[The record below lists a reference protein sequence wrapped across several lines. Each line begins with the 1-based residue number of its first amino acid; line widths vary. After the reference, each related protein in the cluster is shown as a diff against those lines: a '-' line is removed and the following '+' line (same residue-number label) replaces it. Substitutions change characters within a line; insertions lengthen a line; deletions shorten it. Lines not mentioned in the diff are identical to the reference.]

1 MNGKLGHPNLKA
13 MSPQCGLPVTIR
25 HFSSYP
31 VMTPA
36 MGPERND
43 RMGITK
49 STKEL
54 NASSVPCGG
63 SFQVTLALTAE
74 PDIVSNPTDIVLILD
89 RSGSMAQSLPALK
102 SAADLFIDIIDEA
115 TDGTQDGQ
123 IGNGSHI
130 GIVSFSST
138 ATQDTQLIT
147 SVAAL
152 KGAVNGLT
160 AGGSTNHADAFT
172 KALELFDPLSS
183 NAKVMVM
190 FTDGVT
196 TAGDPPN
203 PVATLAKSQG
213 VTIYVIGL
221 SGNGGIDEQALRDWA
236 SDPDSAY
243 VSIAPSDAELE
254 DLFKDLARNISKPGA
269 TNIVIDEKVTECFRI
284 LSLNAPSIGTAVQTG
299 ERTLQ
304 WKIDEL
310 GVTQSQGAE
319 LTFTVEHIGPC
330 SGTLEVNESIKYTD
344 SEGNLVDFGAPKIDI
359 DCSTTVIQEP
369 CPKPVAVYI
378 DGCEDTVELD
388 AGELDL
394 ESLGRILQLDVT
406 LRNVCPHKRI
416 ALAVILTEVD
426 DKGNEYRR
434 GMKTLL
440 IPAHTAEGCRDVTV
454 RCIKFV
460 LPEELNVTGSP
471 KGMCARRNFK
481 VRSIA
486 NYIDTGFTCCTKE
499 P

>member
-1 MNGKLGHPNLKA
+1 
-13 MSPQCGLPVTIR
+13 
-25 HFSSYP
+25 
-31 VMTPA
+31 

-43 RMGITK
+43 GMGITK

-54 NASSVPCGG
+54 STTAIDCGG
-63 SFQVTLALTAE
+63 RFQVTLALTAE

-102 SAADLFIDIIDEA
+102 SAADLFIDILDEA

-123 IGNGSHI
+123 IGSGSHI
-130 GIVSFSST
+130 GVVSFSSA

-152 KGAVNGLT
+152 KAAVNDLT

-172 KALELFDPLSS
+172 KALELFDPQSA

-196 TAGDPPN
+196 TAGGPPN

-213 VTIYVIGL
+213 VVIYVIGL

-254 DLFKDLARNISKPGA
+254 DLFKDLARNITKPGA

-284 LSLNAPSIGTAVQTG
+284 LSLDTPTVGTALLTG

-304 WKIDEL
+304 WKIKEL
-310 GVTQSQGAE
+310 GVTQSQGAQ
-319 LTFTVEHIGPC
+319 LTFTVEHVGPC
-330 SGTLEVNESIKYTD
+330 SGLLEVNESLDYAD
-344 SEGNLVDFGAPKIDI
+344 SEGNQVDFGTPKIDV
-359 DCSTTVIQEP
+359 DCGTTEVTEP
-369 CPKPVAVYI
+369 CPKSVDVYI
-378 DGCEDTVELD
+378 DSCEDTVELD
-388 AGELDL
+388 AGDVDL

-406 LRNVCPHKRI
+406 LRNVCPHKRT

-454 RCIKFV
+454 RCVKFV
-460 LPEELNVTGSP
+460 LPEELSLSGDKDSL
-471 KGMCARRNFK
+471 CHRRNFK
-481 VRSIA
+481 VRLIA
-486 NYIDTGFTCCTKE
+486 NYIDSGFTCCMKQ